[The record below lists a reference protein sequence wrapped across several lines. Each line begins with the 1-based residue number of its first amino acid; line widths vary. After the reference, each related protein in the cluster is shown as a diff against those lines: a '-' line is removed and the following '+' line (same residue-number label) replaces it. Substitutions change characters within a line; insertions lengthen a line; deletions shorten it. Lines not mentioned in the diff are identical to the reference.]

1 LFNILQVS
9 NDKSFPMNKLINL
22 IYSQSSQN
30 WNQRCTEAFNE
41 IYDSVAGRYPE
52 KAKKEAKLRAPDF
65 SGEGGVPF
73 AALIHPANPDSGPYG
88 GMCFV
93 IFPVETGPCL
103 VAMGIGTQGLSPDE
117 EILGR
122 PGHSRKVKAICNW
135 INNRCGHGDM
145 VAWAKQDPVR
155 TDIDV
160 PKNIVKLF
168 ENYGS
173 VFNRYGKVLYGIF
186 RPTDDR
192 EATQEL
198 VKAFLDLMFDERGI
212 SVRSGS
218 KEDYEEIRSSY
229 FNHLFPVIAERDVVK
244 LLKTR
249 KFVIIEGPPGTGK
262 TRMATEILKNHYG
275 NNGES
280 IQFHPNTTYENF
292 VGGLFPEKNENTLGF
307 QFTPKKGDLM
317 EAVHKARQ
325 NDRDYLLH
333 IDEIN
338 RADLSKVLGEAI
350 YLFEPKAEV
359 PRKVKLAYDFGD
371 PIHDHLT
378 IPENL
383 HILGTMNTA
392 DRSIA
397 IVDVAVRRRFAFVQ
411 LWPQAQV
418 VEENG
423 CDIMKDAFTRT
434 ISIFIEYANEDAF
447 NLVPGHS
454 YFLEQDPDNA
464 ARTLKFELTPLLQ
477 EYLAQG
483 YVASFADAIRGH
495 LQWIESL

>member
-1 LFNILQVS
+1 
-9 NDKSFPMNKLINL
+9 MNKLIDL
-22 IYSQSSQN
+22 IYSQSTQN
-30 WNQRCTEAFNE
+30 WNQRCTEAFLE
-41 IYDSVAGRYPE
+41 LYDSQTGRYPE
-52 KAKKEAKLRAPDF
+52 KAKKEAKLRAPEI
-65 SGEGGVPF
+65 SGEGSVPF

-93 IFPVETGPCL
+93 IFPVENGPCL
-103 VAMGIGTQGLSPDE
+103 ISMGIGTQGLSPDE

-122 PGHSRKVKAICNW
+122 PGHARKVRAICNW
-135 INNRCGHGDM
+135 INVKCGRGDL

-168 ENYGS
+168 DNYGS

-192 EATQEL
+192 ETTTEL
-198 VKAFLDLMFDERGI
+198 VKAFLDLMFEERGI
-212 SVRSGS
+212 AVRAGS
-218 KEDYEEIRSSY
+218 KNDYEKIRSEY
-229 FNHLFPVIAERDVVK
+229 FNHLFPVITAYEVVK

-249 KFVIIEGPPGTGK
+249 KFVILEGPPGTGK
-262 TRMATEILKNHYG
+262 TRMATEILKKHYTG
-275 NNGES
+275 NGES

-307 QFTPKKGDLM
+307 QFSPKKGDLM
-317 EAVHKARQ
+317 EAVQSSNK
-325 NDRDYLLH
+325 NNKDFLLH

-350 YLFEPKAEV
+350 YLFEPKAEE
-359 PRKVKLAYDFGD
+359 PRTVKLAYDFGD
-371 PIHDHLT
+371 PIKDHLS
-378 IPENL
+378 IPQNL

-397 IVDVAVRRRFAFVQ
+397 IVDVAVRRRFAFVK

-423 CDIMKDAFTRT
+423 CDLMKDAFTRT

-454 YFLEQDPDNA
+454 YFLEKDPIDA
-464 ARTLKFELTPLLQ
+464 IRMLKVDLAPLLQ

-483 YVASFADAIRGH
+483 YVVSFADAIRGH
-495 LQWIESL
+495 LQWIESLQEMIF